1 MASGKPSRAPER
13 AIFTTFSESAES
25 ITRKFSGT
33 GKSPLTLTASRV

>member
-13 AIFTTFSESAES
+13 AIRSTFSESAES

-33 GKSPLTLTASRV
+33 GIRLFTLTASRV